1 MIRGSKGVLR
11 DKKANV
17 VNGTIVVTLVLF
29 IFIFIFQVVNILTA
43 GFTVRQRSNY
53 SLSLLEANITQ
64 DIYSSLTEKNFDYY
78 KELVLDTDKSMLKQK
93 YNDLFFTVL
102 KENLNY
108 NKNSNSYVGNYFEIE
123 NDSVILNAVKNNDNS
138 IKITLTMTVHYKTI
152 FPFVNKKVDFIV
164 KKMTV
169 SSDYS
174 FNDVVNENDDKNLI
188 KGHTEGYGDKEL

>member
-1 MIRGSKGVLR
+1 MKRGNKCVLKN
-11 DKKANV
+11 KKANV
-17 VNGTIVVTLVLF
+17 VNGTIVVTLMLF

-53 SLSLLEANITQ
+53 SLSLLEASITQ

-78 KELVLDTDKSMLKQK
+78 KELVLDTDKSMLKQE
-93 YNDLFFTVL
+93 YNDLFFKIL

-108 NKNSNSYVGNYFEIE
+108 NKSSNSYIGNYFEIE

-138 IKITLTMTVHYKTI
+138 IKITLTMTVHYKTT
-152 FPFVNKKVDFIV
+152 FPFVNKQVDFIV

-174 FNDVVNENDDKNLI
+174 FKDVVNENDDTNLI